1 MPLTGFLNELGHFPF
16 LPLLSRFIGKK
27 SHGQGQCQV
36 HNPCFEKRNQ
46 NHIYYVIFVFIVYM
60 IQFVLKKFLRMAF
73 SRGAKIVPG
82 CHLAKPRSK
91 ILFFETRKQNSFGPK
106 TFQVSGSGI
115 VNVLSQSKLRTLLKV
130 SVSIKK
136 YSINKKV

>member
-27 SHGQGQCQV
+27 SHSQGQCQV

-91 ILFFETRKQNSFGPK
+91 ILFLRQENK
-106 TFQVSGSGI
+106 THIRSENFSGI
-115 VNVLSQSKLRTLLKV
+115 RFGDRKCL
-130 SVSIKK
+130 IP
-136 YSINKKV
+136 I